1 MSQHQGDEM
10 DYAADDYEM
19 AEVDDDMYFR
29 GRVMGDSESDDDDEY
44 DHLVCSF
51 PTLNSALI
59 IIWFSSSQNIV
70 HVCLAIFIFS
80 FCLSL
85 PTKHKKE
92 NVEFLCKI
100 FSFSFFFLVQDNK
113 IPDTSAADARKGK
126 DIQGIP
132 WERLSISREKYRLTR
147 LEQYKNYENIPH
159 SGEGSE
165 KVIFSLGSSGITL
178 YL

>member
-100 FSFSFFFLVQDNK
+100 FSFSFFFWCRTIRYQLHLQ
-113 IPDTSAADARKGK
+113 RMLGK
-126 DIQGIP
+126 
-132 WERLSISREKYRLTR
+132 ERISKEFPGRDLASPVRSTD
-147 LEQYKNYENIPH
+147 
-159 SGEGSE
+159 
-165 KVIFSLGSSGITL
+165 
-178 YL
+178 